1 MLARLP
7 EPSRYCLAQPLL
19 QWLPLLSESCFPCL
33 PIACR
38 PLAGPVRDCIAG
50 KNELTISV
58 YLFEHLALGSTHG
71 AAIGWFLFRGV
82 AADGTDI
89 VSIGLFASAE
99 IVKKLLV
106 ELCMNLFYLIGI
118 MK

>member
-33 PIACR
+33 PSAGR

-71 AAIGWFLFRGV
+71 TAIGWFFLRGV
-82 AADGTDI
+82 AAGGAHI
-89 VSIGLFASAE
+89 IGIGLFADAR
-99 IVKKLLV
+99 IIKK
-106 ELCMNLFYLIGI
+106 
-118 MK
+118 